1 MRTKDS
7 RQFTKDKLALD
18 TRLVENLKSLGLIES
33 ASELSKL
40 MGKNETYYACMKRR
54 GYGLHLGSLA
64 FLATKLA
71 RRIDQSDCVRERAKL
86 RIAISAVNETIQAK
100 CSLRE
105 QELHS

>member
-1 MRTKDS
+1 MRTKES
-7 RQFTKDKLALD
+7 RRYTGDKLALD
-18 TRLVENLKSLGLIES
+18 ARLVEELRTIGLIQGE
-33 ASELSKL
+33 ADLSKM
-40 MGKNETYYACMKRR
+40 MGKNGTYFACMRRR
-54 GYGLHLGSLA
+54 GYGLHLGSLI

-71 RRIDQSDCVRERAKL
+71 RQIDQTDCVRERAKL